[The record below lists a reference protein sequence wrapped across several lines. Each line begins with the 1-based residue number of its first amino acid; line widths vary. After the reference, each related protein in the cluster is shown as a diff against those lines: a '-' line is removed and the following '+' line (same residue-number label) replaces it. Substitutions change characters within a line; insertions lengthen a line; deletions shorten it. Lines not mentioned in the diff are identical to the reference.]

1 MRRVLFRGDVHA
13 RIPQSGQVE
22 RFPDA
27 VFGQQGGGKQL
38 IRVEVGQNS
47 ALVHEDDAVHAP
59 PEDVLQPM
67 LDDEHGGVGLFLDLV
82 DELHGLLAGGRVQI
96 GQRLVEEQDLDLI
109 HHNARQTDPLLLPAG
124 KLMRCIAEVVLDAH
138 QLRSAAGD
146 GVHFL
151 LRHTAVFQRKGDVLA
166 HGQANELAI
175 RVLQYRAHMGR
186 QLKDAAVRRIHA
198 VHGQGAGAHAGVRK
212 GVQAVD
218 AARQRAFTA
227 AGRAC
232 DEHTLPRIDVQVDAG
247 QRGTLLGAVL
257 EREISERDDGFVTFC
272 HGQIT
277 SAVQTK
283 SLSSG
288 GWPRERLRVP
298 SRVAPAGITPGR
310 ESPSWRWSW
319 CRPAPADR
327 PPPQR

>member
-1 MRRVLFRGDVHA
+1 
-13 RIPQSGQVE
+13 
-22 RFPDA
+22 
-27 VFGQQGGGKQL
+27 
-38 IRVEVGQNS
+38 
-47 ALVHEDDAVHAP
+47 
-59 PEDVLQPM
+59 
-67 LDDEHGGVGLFLDLV
+67 
-82 DELHGLLAGGRVQI
+82 
-96 GQRLVEEQDLDLI
+96 
-109 HHNARQTDPLLLPAG
+109 
-124 KLMRCIAEVVLDAH
+124 MRCIAEVVLDAH

-146 GVHFL
+146 GVHLL

-198 VHGQGAGAHAGVRK
+198 VHGQGAGAHAGVRE

-218 AARQRAFTA
+218 AARQRAFAA

-319 CRPAPADR
+319 CRPAPTGR